1 MKRTAATPHI
11 PIPYARFRDRYM
23 SAILAPPVARDG
35 EPTKP
40 VINRNARSMPKLVD
54 RAVGICKMT
63 KRARVEM

>member
-1 MKRTAATPHI
+1 
-11 PIPYARFRDRYM
+11 M

-35 EPTKP
+35 EPTNP
-40 VINRNARSMPKLVD
+40 VINRNARSMPKLVA